1 MAVLIDRIVTGT
13 HPSGKSAGT
22 FLKVG
27 PFRNKT
33 ALVLAMAY
41 GSASYTGPRANAGI
55 RITVQGGDGE
65 QVSTDSFEG
74 ESSNLDFTVA
84 ISTMFV
90 LKPGDSRI
98 VPASVLPLG
107 AGGEAKNRDTKVKLH
122 VIALDTNAGGV
133 ALPHP

>member
-1 MAVLIDRIVTGT
+1 MAVLLDKIVTGT
-13 HPSGKSAGT
+13 HPSGKTAGT

-41 GSASYTGPRANAGI
+41 GTAHYEGPKANAGI
-55 RITVQGGDGE
+55 VLTVQGGDGE

-74 ESSNLDFTVA
+74 ESSNLGFRAA

-90 LKPGDSRI
+90 LRAGDSRI

-107 AGGEAKNRDTKVKLH
+107 AGGEARNRDTRVKLH
-122 VIALDTNAGGV
+122 VIALDTTAGLT
-133 ALPHP
+133 LPLP